1 MAFNFEFVL
10 KIVQIETNH
19 KGFYRVYVIYVSE
32 TENMCSTKII
42 SLLSFRSFYSWNGR
56 NQVAVG
62 RVNFVE
68 RFPFDSKILVRKER
82 IMSKR
87 QKKTKN
93 PDKPFLPARASVYDF
108 QQSA

>member
-19 KGFYRVYVIYVSE
+19 KGSYPVYVIYVSE

-62 RVNFVE
+62 RVNFAE
-68 RFPFDSKILVRKER
+68 RFPFDSKILVRK
-82 IMSKR
+82 
-87 QKKTKN
+87 
-93 PDKPFLPARASVYDF
+93 
-108 QQSA
+108 